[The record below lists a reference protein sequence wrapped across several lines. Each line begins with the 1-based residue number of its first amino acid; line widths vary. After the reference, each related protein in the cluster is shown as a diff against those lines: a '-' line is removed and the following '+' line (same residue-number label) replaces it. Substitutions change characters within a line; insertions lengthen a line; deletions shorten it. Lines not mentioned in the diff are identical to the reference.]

1 MKLEETIINKTFPL
15 PTYRKSQESTIPSIE
30 TMKSYRN
37 HLNYFKYLI
46 EENYLAIVQKKN
58 LDEVRECTIR
68 LVSLTY
74 DCNYIITQMNKSKIE
89 GYKSKNGSLLE
100 TNRAHLEEEIA
111 QFIPD
116 FQNVQKEVI
125 QILNV
130 I

>member
-1 MKLEETIINKTFPL
+1 MKLEDTIINKTFPL
-15 PTYRKSQESTIPSIE
+15 PAYRKSQESTVATIE
-30 TMKSYRN
+30 TMKSSRN

-68 LVSLTY
+68 LVSLIY
-74 DCNYIITQMNKSKIE
+74 DCNYIIAQMNKCKAK

-111 QFIPD
+111 QFVPD
-116 FQNVQKEVI
+116 FQNVQREVI

>member
-1 MKLEETIINKTFPL
+1 MKLEDTIINKTFPL
-15 PTYRKSQESTIPSIE
+15 PAYRKSQESTVPTIE

-68 LVSLTY
+68 LVSLIY
-74 DCNYIITQMNKSKIE
+74 DCNYIIAQMNKSKAE

-116 FQNVQKEVI
+116 FQNVQREVI

>member
-1 MKLEETIINKTFPL
+1 MKLEDSIINKTFPL
-15 PTYRKSQESTIPSIE
+15 PAYRKSQESTIPSID

-37 HLNYFKYLI
+37 HLKYFKYLI

-68 LVSLTY
+68 LVSLLY
-74 DCNYIITQMNKSKIE
+74 DCNYIISQMNKSKIE

-111 QFIPD
+111 QFVPE
-116 FQNVQKEVI
+116 FQSIQKEVI